1 MRAAAAN
8 TSESVGSTSA
18 VTIQI
23 MDGDLVGT
31 EPGAF
36 GSLADANRWRTLAP
50 VVWVSFLT
58 LRVVGPWLSSGYIFG
73 PAFAGPRH
81 YAFPNFPTS
90 FAALQAA
97 LGLAAAA
104 LPADVVGKVLIVS
117 IFLRAGLGAF
127 FAVPVGPFI
136 GRAADALVYMIEPL
150 VYDRLA
156 YGQLTVLAG
165 YAVLPFVALAVRRLI
180 LGPDVRR
187 AAVAAGILALVGIL
201 DIHLALIAAVLSGVL
216 VGTFLAL
223 DNQIRDRAPRLGAF
237 VLLAVV
243 APLVALS
250 YWLIPM

>member
-58 LRVVGPWLSSGYIFG
+58 LLVVGPWLSSGYIFG
-73 PAFAGPRH
+73 TDFAGPRH

-97 LGLAAAA
+97 LALAAAA

-117 IFLRAGLGAF
+117 IFLTAGLCAYF
-127 FAVPVGPFI
+127 SVPVCPFI
-136 GRAADALVYMIEPL
+136 GRAAGARVHMI
-150 VYDRLA
+150 
-156 YGQLTVLAG
+156 
-165 YAVLPFVALAVRRLI
+165 
-180 LGPDVRR
+180 
-187 AAVAAGILALVGIL
+187 
-201 DIHLALIAAVLSGVL
+201 
-216 VGTFLAL
+216 
-223 DNQIRDRAPRLGAF
+223 NAF
-237 VLLAVV
+237 VFCRCV
-243 APLVALS
+243 
-250 YWLIPM
+250 